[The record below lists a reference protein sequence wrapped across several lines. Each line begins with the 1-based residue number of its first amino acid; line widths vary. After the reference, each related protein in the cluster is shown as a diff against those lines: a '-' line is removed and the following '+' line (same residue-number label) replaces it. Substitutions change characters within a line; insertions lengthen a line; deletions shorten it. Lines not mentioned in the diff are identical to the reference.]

1 MKVRA
6 NFPNGGYGYCKG
18 RRYHGDEFEVPD
30 GSSDSWYVPVEGE
43 TATEAEQEP
52 AKEATEES
60 DGDPEEPAAKPP
72 PKTKAKAKPKAK
84 AAAKK

>member
-43 TATEAEQEP
+43 KAAEADEALAED
-52 AKEATEES
+52 ATEES
-60 DGDPEEPAAKPP
+60 DGDPEDVVAKPP
-72 PKTKAKAKPKAK
+72 PKPKAKAKPKAK
-84 AAAKK
+84 VAAKK